1 MASSALTH
9 LAAQAAESI
18 VLLQFGSAYGIGF
31 VASDDGMV
39 VTSLHVVMGEK
50 KVTAH
55 LADGRRVDVREV
67 GGMDTKRDLAVLK
80 LEVPGLSALP
90 RGPKR
95 LVEEGTQVIVF
106 GMVEDGQRTR
116 WSEARVSAVQVL
128 GGWLTIYRLEGEL
141 PPDASGGPL
150 LSASGELLGVVTVAE
165 TEDGMAVLGVP
176 LKYLTPMLEQK
187 IFRPLTALT
196 APRKQPPKREIPEH
210 PITILEGSSASGL
223 ELMMESIAS
232 AISIGAPAYNQG
244 NIEACYRVYRETAR
258 RLIAQHDNCPGPR
271 RALEQGLRRAAAM
284 KEVDARAWAMRDAFD
299 GLMAVMEKFFKA
311 HAAAARKAKARP
323 KLLN

>member
-1 MASSALTH
+1 MPEVNTV
-9 LAAQAAESI
+9 AAQAADSI
-18 VLLQFGSAYGIGF
+18 VLLQFGKAYGIGF

-55 LADGRRVDVREV
+55 LADGRKVDVRQV
-67 GGMDTKRDLAVLK
+67 GGLDTKRDLAVLK
-80 LEVPGLSALP
+80 LEVPGLPSLP

-95 LVEEGTQVIVF
+95 LVEEGTPVIVF
-106 GMVEDGQRTR
+106 GMVEEGQRTR
-116 WSEARVSAVQVL
+116 WTQAKVSAVQVL

-150 LSASGELLGVVTVAE
+150 LSATGEVLGVVTVAE
-165 TEDGMAVLGVP
+165 TEDGTAVLGVP
-176 LKYLTPMLEQK
+176 LKYVTPMLDEK
-187 IFRPLTALT
+187 VFRPLTALAPPRRT
-196 APRKQPPKREIPEH
+196 AAATKREIPEH

-223 ELMMESIAS
+223 EVMMEAIAS
-232 AISIGAPAYNQG
+232 AISVGAPAYNQG

-258 RLIAQHDNCPGPR
+258 RLIAEHANCPGPR
-271 RALEQGLRRAAAM
+271 KALEQGLRRAAAM
-284 KEVDARAWAMRDAFD
+284 KDVDARAWAMRDAFD
-299 GLMAVMEKFFKA
+299 GLMSVMEKFFKA
-311 HAAAARKAKARP
+311 HASALKKAKSKP